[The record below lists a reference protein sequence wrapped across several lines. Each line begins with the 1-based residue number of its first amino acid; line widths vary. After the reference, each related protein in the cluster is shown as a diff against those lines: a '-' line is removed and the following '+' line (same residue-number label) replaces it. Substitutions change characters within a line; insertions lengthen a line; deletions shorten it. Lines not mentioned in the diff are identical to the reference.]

1 MTPPT
6 ADEIIIERLLLR
18 DETAVSLLYDKY
30 SSALLGAIVRIV
42 PQRAIAEEVLQD
54 VFIKV
59 WRNIGSYDTTKG
71 KFFTWLVNIA
81 RNAAIDGTRQKGY
94 KRQNQDIENVVNTID
109 ANQSVSLNPETL
121 DVKELTHHLTADYK
135 ILVDLIYFQG
145 FTQAEAAEHLNMP
158 LGTVKTRLRVAI
170 NKLKELF

>member
-6 ADEIIIERLLLR
+6 ADEIIIERLLQR

-30 SSALLGAIVRIV
+30 SSALLGAIIRIV
-42 PQRAIAEEVLQD
+42 PNRVFAEEVLQD
-54 VFIKV
+54 VFIKI
-59 WRNIGSYDTTKG
+59 WRNIEQYDNKKG

-109 ANQSVSLNPETL
+109 ANQSVSLNPETIGL
-121 DVKELTHHLTADYK
+121 NELTQQLPPDYK